1 MLNKC
6 AHTCAH
12 THVNVHMHMQIY
24 TYAPT
29 CAYTHKCTHALTFH
43 AQIYMCVH
51 IHVHTHAHVCTHI
64 NVHTLT
70 FSPPECLA
78 LSSSGLLEM
87 SWDSVGDRMG
97 QEQSSDMMA
106 SKPSCGLSATR
117 KEWSAEGVG
126 PRARG

>member
-43 AQIYMCVH
+43 AQIYMC
-51 IHVHTHAHVCTHI
+51 VHTHAHVCTHI